1 MPSNFPSRAPV
12 GLITGSLS
20 AVLCLIPILAV
31 WHLLQTPVRKF
42 YFSQYVLSFLSQT
55 AVGSVAAFFRHS
67 HSHIYQVLVQKG
79 HLVSGVPDP
88 RFALSVR
95 AVQFDSPAPFYAW
108 VRNHIYSGSD
118 LPDLLQVP
126 LAVWC
131 LLGPL
136 LFGLG
141 VALDFR
147 RRKRARE
154 GQQLRGGELLSVDQF
169 NRATKGDGFALY
181 VKN

>member
-12 GLITGSLS
+12 GLITGALS
-20 AVLCLIPILAV
+20 ALLSLIPTLAL

-67 HSHIYQVLVQKG
+67 HIHIYQVLVQKG
-79 HLVSGVPDP
+79 HLVTGVPDP
-88 RFALSVR
+88 RFVLSVC

-118 LPDLLQVP
+118 LPDLLRVP
-126 LAVWC
+126 LAIWC
-131 LLGPL
+131 CLGPL

-141 VALDFR
+141 VVLDFR

-154 GQQLRGGELLSVDQF
+154 GQQLRGGELLTVDQF